1 MEVLGMYK
9 PLVVQLSSEQRR
21 QLERIRDTAPKPYVR
36 ERAAA
41 ILKIADGRSA
51 RDVALH
57 GLLKPRYRETPAG
70 WVHRWQQEGEQ
81 GLYVRPGAGRKPA
94 FSPSASKR
102 RGRPRR
108 STAPAG
114 PTAT

>member
-1 MEVLGMYK
+1 MEARAVYK
-9 PLVVQLSSEQRR
+9 PLVVELTGAQRLE
-21 QLERIRDTAPKPYVR
+21 LERIRDTAPKPYVR

-70 WVHRWQQEGEQ
+70 WVHRWQQEGVQ
-81 GLYVRPGAGRKPA
+81 GLYVRPGGGRKPA
-94 FSPSASKR
+94 FSP
-102 RGRPRR
+102 
-108 STAPAG
+108 
-114 PTAT
+114 

>member
-1 MEVLGMYK
+1 MYK
-9 PLVVQLSSEQRR
+9 PLVVQLSSEQRQ
-21 QLERIRDTAPKPYVR
+21 QLERIRDHDAKPYVR

-70 WVHRWQQEGEQ
+70 WVHRFEQEGIQ
-81 GLYVRPGAGRKPA
+81 GLYVRPGGGRKPA
-94 FSPSASKR
+94 FSPSAVQRR
-102 RGRPRR
+102 RGPRG
-108 STAPAG
+108 SAA
-114 PTAT
+114 PTAARAA